1 MSPERRIE
9 AAELFWSDDESA
21 EQQVEA
27 IAAIASHMK
36 FRAKSVMGLSLSKKA
51 QYLARLPS
59 VSDSVASRA
68 LVQYHLQLQR
78 PMMGE
83 FLDSLGIAHEDGL
96 ITEEKI
102 EPPDRERLKEAVAQ
116 LASSHPPED
125 VALYF
130 STLVSQDPDT
140 WGELAVAA
148 EAIATVG
155 ASSDH

>member
-59 VSDSVASRA
+59 VSDWVASRA
-68 LVQYHLQLQR
+68 LVQ
-78 PMMGE
+78 
-83 FLDSLGIAHEDGL
+83 
-96 ITEEKI
+96 
-102 EPPDRERLKEAVAQ
+102 
-116 LASSHPPED
+116 
-125 VALYF
+125 
-130 STLVSQDPDT
+130 
-140 WGELAVAA
+140 
-148 EAIATVG
+148 
-155 ASSDH
+155 

>member
-1 MSPERRIE
+1 MNSERRLE
-9 AAELFWSDDESA
+9 AAELFWADDESV

-27 IAAIASHMK
+27 VAAIASHMK

-51 QYLARLPS
+51 QYLARLPA

-78 PMMGE
+78 PMMVA
-83 FLDSLGIAHEDGL
+83 FLDALGVAHEDGL

-102 EPPDRERLKEAVAQ
+102 DPPAPERLKDAVAQ
-116 LASSHPPED
+116 LSSSYPAED

-140 WGELAVAA
+140 WKPLAVAA
-148 EAIATVG
+148 DAITQV
-155 ASSDH
+155 SSTSN